1 MLFRSTH
8 SGELLGLRPR
18 LILLDLDGT
27 LIDSVPDLAGAL
39 GRAFRDHGLVPHE
52 LPAVRAMVGEGQRV
66 LVQRALQAAGAD
78 LGRLD
83 EVLGRFRHHYSD
95 RLHELTVCYPGVL
108 ETLRQ
113 LPAELPKA
121 VATNKPGAW
130 ARRLTAHFGLDA
142 SLRWVLGE
150 DDVGARKPDPK
161 LLLHLCAL
169 AGVAPAEALMV
180 GDSRIDL
187 DAAQAAGIPVALCTY
202 GYGDAETLQA
212 ARRAARQ
219 AAGSTAAP
227 RGSRGRPFLLESFAE
242 LLVPLAPESK
252 T

>member
-1 MLFRSTH
+1 MGTH

-18 LILLDLDGT
+18 LVLLDLDGT

-39 GRAFRDHGLVPHE
+39 GRAFRDCGLVPHE

-66 LVQRALQAAGAD
+66 LVQRALQGAGAD

-83 EVLGRFRHHYSD
+83 EVLGRFRYHYGD

-113 LPAELPKA
+113 LPADLPKA

-161 LLLHLCAL
+161 LLLHLCERAR
-169 AGVAPAEALMV
+169 VAPADALMV

-187 DAAQAAGIPVALCTY
+187 DAAHAAGIPVALCTY
-202 GYGDAETLQA
+202 GYCDAETLQA
-212 ARRAARQ
+212 ARRAAQ
-219 AAGSTAAP
+219 SAAGP
-227 RGSRGRPFLLESFAE
+227 RGSRGRPFLLHSFAE
-242 LLVPLAPESK
+242 LLAPLASESGEPGEPGG
-252 T
+252 